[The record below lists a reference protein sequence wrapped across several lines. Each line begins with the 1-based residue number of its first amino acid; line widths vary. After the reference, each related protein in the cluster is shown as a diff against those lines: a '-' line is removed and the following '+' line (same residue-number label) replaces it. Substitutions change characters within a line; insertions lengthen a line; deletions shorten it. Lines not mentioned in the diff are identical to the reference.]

1 MSKFTCTMTL
11 FLYSFFFF
19 FAMFALKAGACQ
31 SAVGGLRQSN
41 HVYST
46 VLGFITS
53 PKGEKWA
60 NSCSRGFI

>member
-1 MSKFTCTMTL
+1 MHNDTFSIL
-11 FLYSFFFF
+11 FLLFYF
-19 FAMFALKAGACQ
+19 FATFALKAGACRN
-31 SAVGGLRQSN
+31 AVGGLRQSN

-53 PKGEKWA
+53 PKGEKRA